1 MSSLKGIH
9 ISANAEELAR
19 VAAEQFVRLARD
31 AQRERGLFT
40 VALAG
45 GSTPKTLYALLASE
59 GEPYRAQLDF
69 ATIHFFWGDERHVPP
84 DHPDNNYGS
93 ATEAM
98 LSKLPV
104 PLENVH
110 RINSE
115 MADAEEAARDYER
128 VLEKFFG
135 LEKGQLPRFD
145 LVLLGMGSDGHT
157 ASIFPASDVINEKRR
172 LVAAPWIEKLRSYRI
187 TLTPAVLN
195 NAASIIILVSGE
207 EKAKVLNEVLE
218 GEYRPEY
225 LPVQVI
231 HPTDG
236 GLLWLADREAAQLLK
251 KSSGE
256 DNAQTSPVNS

>member
-1 MSSLKGIH
+1 MANEIGIH

-19 VAAEQFVRLARD
+19 FAAEQFVRLASE

-45 GSTPKTLYALLASE
+45 GSTPKTLYVLLASE
-59 GEPYRAQLDF
+59 QEPYRAQLDF
-69 ATIHFFWGDERHVPP
+69 AKIHFFWGDERHVSP
-84 DHPDNNYGS
+84 DHPDSNYGG

-98 LSKLPV
+98 LNKFPV
-104 PLENVH
+104 PLANVH

-115 MADAEEAARDYER
+115 MADAEEAARDYEQ
-128 VLEKFFG
+128 VLGRFFG
-135 LEKGQLPRFD
+135 LEKRQLPRFD

-157 ASIFPASDVINEKRR
+157 ASIFPGSDVINEKRR

-195 NAASIIILVSGE
+195 NAASIIILVSGQ
-207 EKAKVLNEVLE
+207 EKAKVLKEVLE

-225 LPVQVI
+225 LPVQI
-231 HPTDG
+231 IEPTDG

-256 DNAQTSPVNS
+256 DDAQP